1 MESLA
6 SRELKRR
13 LQFHF
18 GIASKATVPCGN
30 CRECYGCMESL
41 ASAELKRWLQ
51 FHVGIASTDTVPCGN
66 CKRGYGSMWE
76 LQVRL
81 RFYGEPVLPT
91 IDKKAI
97 IPCQNCK

>member
-1 MESLA
+1 
-6 SRELKRR
+6 
-13 LQFHF
+13 
-18 GIASKATVPCGN
+18 
-30 CRECYGCMESL
+30 
-41 ASAELKRWLQ
+41 
-51 FHVGIASTDTVPCGN
+51 
-66 CKRGYGSMWE
+66 MWE